1 MRLVLLLLTSLA
13 IMPDLLWGQRPG
25 GRGPGGG
32 GERPTIV
39 GVVVDA
45 SSGEPIEYATV
56 ALIKSDDG
64 TILDGTTTD
73 VDGKFSLMARGRQA
87 AVEVSFIGYEAVM
100 IEDIEVQRPTTD
112 LGKIQLGADGEMLD
126 EVVVRAEKSTTE
138 FRLDKRVFNVGQD
151 LSTTGASALEVL
163 NNVPSVNVD
172 IEGSV
177 TLRGSSGV
185 QILIDG
191 RPSVLADEGNALG
204 TITADMIDKV
214 EVVTNPSAKYE
225 AEGTSGIIN
234 IILKKNE
241 KKGINGSV
249 TLNTGVPHNH
259 SVGLSLNNRTSRF
272 NFFTQAGVG
281 YKELPRDS
289 ENINEDRITGN
300 IVSSIGEEFRNET
313 FYNFILGS
321 DYYINKKNVVT
332 LSGSIAYEV
341 EEQPSSTSFELTDG
355 SGQVVSAWERTEV
368 TEATNPKYQYELKYK
383 RDFDGS
389 KDHQL
394 LFSAI
399 GNFFGKD
406 QSSIF
411 TNTASLGTRN
421 DEDQLT
427 ATSFQEG
434 KYTFNLDY
442 TRPFENG
449 WTIETGTQYVTNNVQ
464 NDFTVEDEVDG
475 VFVVNPG
482 LTNVFDYDQK
492 VLGVYGTAAYE
503 GEKWGIKG
511 GLRLENTDLSTLLE
525 TTGESNNQNFNNL
538 FPSAHTSYKLTE
550 RVSLQAGYS
559 RRIYRPRLWDLN
571 PFFNIRNNFS
581 VRAGNPNLLPQY
593 TDSYEVGSI
602 FIYEK
607 LSFNVNVYHRYTTEV
622 IERVSTFEDNVN
634 IFKPFNI
641 GTERTTGLEYN
652 FKYAVSDAITFN
664 GDANYNIFTREGEF
678 AEQVFDFTADQW
690 SGKLTGRYKIN
701 KQIEVESTG
710 RYNSRRQTVQGE
722 SSANIFADFGL
733 RYKMLKGKAVIN
745 LSVRD
750 VFASRFRE
758 SIVDQDDFYIYSFGQ
773 RGRFITMGFSY
784 GFGKGEA
791 MEFRGGG
798 RRR

>member
-1 MRLVLLLLTSLA
+1 MLLRRILLIAIVLLPLLAHS
-13 IMPDLLWGQRPG
+13 QRQEG
-25 GRGPGGG
+25 GRKGGG
-32 GERPTIV
+32 QPPMITGQ
-39 GVVVDA
+39 VVD
-45 SSGEPIEYATV
+45 GTTGQPVEYATV
-56 ALIKSDDG
+56 ALTSPDDG
-64 TILDGTTTD
+64 TIIDGTTTD
-73 VDGKFSLMARGRQA
+73 TDGRFSLRARGKSA
-87 AVEVSFIGYEAVM
+87 AIEVSFIGYEAVLLDGITVARQGVDVGT
-100 IEDIEVQRPTTD
+100 IE
-112 LGKIQLGADGEMLD
+112 LGADGEMLD
-126 EVVVRAEKSTTE
+126 EVVVRAEKSSTE

-151 LSTTGASALEVL
+151 LSNTGASALEVL

-177 TLRGSSGV
+177 TLRGSAGV

-191 RPSVLADEGNALG
+191 RPSVLADEGNGLG

-259 SVGLSLNNRTSRF
+259 SIGLSLNNRTSKF

-289 ENINEDRITGN
+289 ENINRDNFTGN
-300 IVSSIGEEFRNET
+300 TVTSVGEEFRNET

-321 DYYINKKNVVT
+321 DYYINKSNVVT

-341 EEQPSSTSFELTDG
+341 EEQPSATSFELTNADG
-355 SGQVVSAWERTEV
+355 QLLSAWERTEV

-383 RDFDGS
+383 RDFEGG

-399 GNFFGKD
+399 GNYFGKD
-406 QSSIF
+406 QSSVFENIA
-411 TNTASLGTRN
+411 TVSNRN

-427 ATSFQEG
+427 ETSFEEG

-442 TRPFENG
+442 TRPLANG
-449 WTIETGTQYVTNNVQ
+449 WTIETGSQFVTNQVK
-464 NDFTVEDEVDG
+464 NDFTVQDEVDG
-475 VFVVNPG
+475 IFVVNEG

-503 GEKWGIKG
+503 GDKWGVKG
-511 GLRLENTDLSTLLE
+511 GLRLENTDLSTELE
-525 TTGESNNQNFNNL
+525 TTGETNSQKFNDL
-538 FPSAHTSYKLTE
+538 FPSAHTSYKLSD
-550 RVSLQAGYS
+550 RISLQAGYS

-581 VRAGNPNLLPQY
+581 IRQGNPDLLPQY

-602 FIYEK
+602 FIFENM
-607 LSFNVNVYHRYTTEV
+607 SFNVNLYHRYTSDV
-622 IERVSTFEDNVN
+622 IERVSTFADNVN
-634 IFKPFNI
+634 IWRPLNI
-641 GTERTTGLEYN
+641 GTEKTTGLEYN
-652 FKYAVSDAITFN
+652 FKYTLGKSVTFN
-664 GDANYNIFTREGEF
+664 GDANYNIFSREGVF
-678 AEQVFDFTADQW
+678 DEQIFDFTADQW
-690 SGKLTGRYKIN
+690 SAKVTSRYKVS
-701 KQIEVESTG
+701 KQLEVESTG
-710 RYNSRRQTVQGE
+710 RYQSRRQTVQGVV
-722 SSANIFADFGL
+722 SANIFADFGL
-733 RYKMLKGKAVIN
+733 RYKMLKGRAVIS

-750 VFASRFRE
+750 IFASRIRE
-758 SIVDQDDFYIYSFGQ
+758 NVIDQDEFYIYSFGQ
-773 RGRFITMGFSY
+773 RGRFMTLGFSY